1 MKRTFLLTAA
11 ILAALSAAAQ
21 WQPAG
26 DRIKTVW
33 GENLDPQNVLP
44 EYPRPQLVR
53 GEWQN
58 LNGLWNYAI
67 RPLGETPEEFDG
79 EILVP
84 FAAESALSGVGR
96 CPGAANGLWY
106 ERTFSVPG
114 KWHGKRVLLHF
125 GAVDWKTDVWV
136 NGIAVGSHTGG
147 FTPFAFDITE
157 ALAKNGNTLRVRV
170 WDPTEK
176 SYQPRGKQSDR
187 PEGIWYSSV
196 SGIWQTVWLEA
207 VPQRYIREVR
217 TTPDLDR
224 KRFLVEAPLSEAV
237 PGDLVEVALYDGETQ
252 VAAGRALN
260 GAPVELSVAEPKL
273 WSPDTPFLYDL
284 KVTLRHDGRIVDQVR
299 SYTAMRKFSTGRD
312 RHNVPRLMLNDK
324 PLFQFGPLDQGW
336 WPDGLYTAPTDE
348 ALAYDVVKT
357 KELGYN
363 MIRKHV
369 KVEPAR
375 WYYHCDK
382 AGIIVWQD
390 MPSGDITPG
399 SPRWQMNRYFTGEE
413 KQRSPESEACYRK
426 EWREIIDCLRP
437 FVSIGVWVPF
447 NETWGQFKTPEI
459 AAWTKA
465 YDPTRRQPL
474 PGGRHARPAQLPH
487 ARVAALR
494 HRPRIGAGRIRRH
507 RPGRRRPPLGE
518 GPQLGLRTLQLAAR
532 SDRRVRKVRRGAAP
546 PPALLLGGGLY
557 ADLRR
562 RDRGER
568 PDDLRP
574 QGDEGR
580 AGTHPGDQPQGLQR
594 TERITASRPVREPT
608 TRKR

>member
-106 ERTFSVPG
+106 ERTFSVPE

-237 PGDLVEVALYDGETQ
+237 PGDLVEVVLYDGETQ

-465 YDPTRRQPL
+465 YDPTRL
-474 PGGRHARPAQLPH
+474 VDAASGGNHYR
-487 ARVAALR
+487 
-494 HRPRIGAGRIRRH
+494 AGDMLDQH
-507 RPGRRRPPLGE
+507 NYPM
-518 GPQLGLRTLQLAAR
+518 
-532 SDRRVRKVRRGAAP
+532 
-546 PPALLLGGGLY
+546 PALLLFDTDRVSVLGEFGGIGQVVEGHLWEKDRNWGYVRFNSPREVTDEYEKYAEELLRHLRYFSAAVYTQTSDVETEVNGLMTY
-557 ADLRR
+557 
-562 RDRGER
+562 DRKVMKVE
-568 PDDLRP
+568 P
-574 QGDEGR
+574 
-580 AGTHPGDQPQGLQR
+580 
-594 TERITASRPVREPT
+594 ERIREIN
-608 TRKR
+608 RKVCNALNE

>member
-390 MPSGDITPG
+390 MPSGDMSTGKWEPH
-399 SPRWQMNRYFTGEE
+399 RYGAGTDAARSEE
-413 KQRSPESEACYRK
+413 SFANYYK
-426 EWREIIDCLRP
+426 EWGEIMDFCGRHP
-437 FVSIGVWVPF
+437 SVVVWVPY
-447 NETWGQFKTPEI
+447 NEAWGQYRAEEVADWTKRRDPSRLVNPASGGNYRDCGDMLDLHNYPEPKMYLYDAKRVNVLGEYGGIGLPVEGHLWSADKNWGYIEFKTREDVTDRYVTYAEKLMELVERGFS
-459 AAWTKA
+459 AAVYTQTTDVEGEVNGLVT
-465 YDPTRRQPL
+465 YDREVVKVDVDRLHEVNRRL
-474 PGGRHARPAQLPH
+474 
-487 ARVAALR
+487 V
-494 HRPRIGAGRIRRH
+494 
-507 RPGRRRPPLGE
+507 
-518 GPQLGLRTLQLAAR
+518 R
-532 SDRRVRKVRRGAAP
+532 S
-546 PPALLLGGGLY
+546 L
-557 ADLRR
+557 DL
-562 RDRGER
+562 
-568 PDDLRP
+568 
-574 QGDEGR
+574 
-580 AGTHPGDQPQGLQR
+580 
-594 TERITASRPVREPT
+594 
-608 TRKR
+608 